1 MGFRLRFGCSNRCR
15 VFKRVDVA
23 KDKQID
29 FQEFQ
34 NALHHV
40 GIYVDTNIE
49 RECFEE
55 MDRDK
60 SGTLNMDEFIISLR
74 VRHLTSFIHEA

>member
-1 MGFRLRFGCSNRCR
+1 MIR

-29 FQEFQ
+29 FTEFQ

-40 GIYVDTNIE
+40 GIYVDTSIE

-74 VRHLTSFIHEA
+74 VNKRHIVRMNVFEKLLLHFSRP